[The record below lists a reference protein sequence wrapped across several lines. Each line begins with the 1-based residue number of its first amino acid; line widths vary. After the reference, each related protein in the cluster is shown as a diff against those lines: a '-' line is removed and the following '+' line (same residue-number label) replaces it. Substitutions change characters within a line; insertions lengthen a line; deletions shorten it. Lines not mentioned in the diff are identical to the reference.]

1 MKTLTQ
7 LMSFYSAGL
16 VYRSLGL
23 NYLDSS
29 REKHQ
34 QRKIHRILTAPHPE
48 QFSVGFSSC
57 SDSPN
62 ILETQGLLC
71 SQSLGAVSEACL
83 YLKQQSPQ
91 SNDSSQTGCAAL
103 SLVPSALK
111 FILLTPGFEK
121 ATENRANPCAFLLC
135 HTLPS

>member
-1 MKTLTQ
+1 MVDENTVTQ

-16 VYRSLGL
+16 VYRGSGL

-34 QRKIHRILTAPHPE
+34 QRKIHRILAAPHPE

-62 ILETQGLLC
+62 ILETQGVLC
-71 SQSLGAVSEACL
+71 FRSAPEPPGCFRGVPAPKPAVTR
-83 YLKQQSPQ
+83 K
-91 SNDSSQTGCAAL
+91 
-103 SLVPSALK
+103 
-111 FILLTPGFEK
+111 
-121 ATENRANPCAFLLC
+121 
-135 HTLPS
+135 